1 MLGPASAH
9 RRIFWQGCNNAGPK
23 DLARVRAGIGR
34 AADKPRRTA
43 RLPRVP
49 QGAANGARKV
59 QDHIA
64 RWQAHWTSVQD
75 LPWKPDA
82 DVLSAL
88 DRIKDEPVLWL
99 SSAVNIMAF
108 GCTNP
113 PQDVHL
119 IEVLARKAQAGRALC
134 NAARQGRLNL
144 IGTPVRGGDGWQPI
158 ERAYFDMPRFLG
170 DDDNSI
176 VTDMNR
182 LSDEAFLTAQGA
194 PHTSWFNVR
203 LEAPQF
209 ASWLTDQTY
218 SVDLKNGRTKQ

>member
-1 MLGPASAH
+1 
-9 RRIFWQGCNNAGPK
+9 
-23 DLARVRAGIGR
+23 
-34 AADKPRRTA
+34 
-43 RLPRVP
+43 
-49 QGAANGARKV
+49 
-59 QDHIA
+59 
-64 RWQAHWTSVQD
+64 
-75 LPWKPDA
+75 
-82 DVLSAL
+82 
-88 DRIKDEPVLWL
+88 
-99 SSAVNIMAF
+99 
-108 GCTNP
+108 
-113 PQDVHL
+113 L